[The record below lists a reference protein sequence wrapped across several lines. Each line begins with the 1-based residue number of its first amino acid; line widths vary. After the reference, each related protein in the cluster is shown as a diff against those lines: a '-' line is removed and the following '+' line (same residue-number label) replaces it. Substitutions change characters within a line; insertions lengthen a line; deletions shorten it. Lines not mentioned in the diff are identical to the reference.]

1 MIFQL
6 RCNTVM
12 SDWYY
17 AMQHYFYAGYP
28 YVNYVL
34 MSMKTLKTIVYYL
47 NKRYDSYSD
56 YLQITDGLK
65 SAYDGRR
72 GDVIYT
78 IRTEQVI
85 SFNGVQILI
94 DNSIE
99 DERIIIH

>member
-6 RCNTVM
+6 RRNTVM

-17 AMQHYFYAGYP
+17 AMQHYYSVIGYN
-28 YVNYVL
+28 VNYVL
-34 MSMKTLKTIVYYL
+34 MSMKTLEMIVHYL

-56 YLQITDGLK
+56 YLQITDGFK
-65 SAYDGRR
+65 SAHDGR
-72 GDVIYT
+72 GNVIYT

-99 DERIIIH
+99 DERMIIR

>member
-12 SDWYY
+12 DDWYY
-17 AMQHYFYAGYP
+17 AMDRYYFSVGHN
-28 YVNYVL
+28 VNYVV
-34 MSMKTLKTIVYYL
+34 MSMKTLEMMIHYP
-47 NKRYDSYSD
+47 NKKYGNHSNN
-56 YLQITDGLK
+56 LQITDGCE
-65 SAYDGRR
+65 SVHDRR
-72 GDVIYT
+72 GNVIYT

-99 DERIIIH
+99 DERMIVH